1 MTSGYAH
8 RKNDVK
14 VGRESRRKIAQLLVF
29 GLLASRI
36 VTTSSMVNF

>member
-14 VGRESRRKIAQLLVF
+14 VGRESRRKIAEEAKFVF

-36 VTTSSMVNF
+36 V